1 MQHFT
6 LHRAMQQSLAKPI
19 KSKPE
24 PAYVRVQ
31 RLIVPETGEEVKGFI
46 AASASDRER
55 LKARK
60 YSIGDLLRA
69 EFKKPR
75 NPGFH
80 RFVHQLGTLV
90 VQNVEG
96 FEHFTA
102 HQAIKRLQ
110 VESGVGCDEFLI
122 DGDILY
128 RVPQSLAFDSM
139 DETVFQTVAR
149 GLSKYLCVR
158 YWPSCTPE
166 EIERMAEMVVE
177 V

>member
-1 MQHFT
+1 
-6 LHRAMQQSLAKPI
+6 MQQSLDKPI

-96 FEHFTA
+96 FEHLTA
-102 HQAIKRLQ
+102 HEAIKRLQ
-110 VESGVGCDEFLI
+110 IEGGIACEEIRI
-122 DGDILY
+122 DGGFLCRI
-128 RVPQSLAFDSM
+128 PQSLAFDSM
-139 DETVFQTVAR
+139 DETQFQKVAR
-149 GLSKYLCVR
+149 GLSKYLCIR